1 MPKVWIISFIRELE
15 PFHLMIRHLQMLP
28 QKSNVTPIASVVK
41 NPVEIEAVPQMTV
54 KTVNLWTICLGSGSL
69 FISSSCLLPLSE
81 EVEVLVTM
89 TRLVAAGGLVTHPIR
104 THLGQTQAQI
114 LLVAGTV
121 VALMVEVHLMIGNSF
136 SLVLNLKKRVGLDMK
151 NKGIIYVLSILLAII
166 LLGGCSVVG
175 TYNGLV
181 SEQTKVEQA
190 QANVATALQRRSDL
204 IGNLVESVKGQMNH
218 ETEVFTQ
225 IAEARAKIGN
235 GSVTSKE
242 NQEAQGELSSAISRL
257 LVLTENY
264 PELKSNQNVEQ
275 LMTELA
281 GSENRIFVARK
292 DYNQAATDYNQKL
305 RSFPTVLF
313 ANMMNFKEAET
324 FKESEEAKIAPK
336 VDFSTSTSKQ

>member
-1 MPKVWIISFIRELE
+1 
-15 PFHLMIRHLQMLP
+15 
-28 QKSNVTPIASVVK
+28 
-41 NPVEIEAVPQMTV
+41 
-54 KTVNLWTICLGSGSL
+54 
-69 FISSSCLLPLSE
+69 
-81 EVEVLVTM
+81 
-89 TRLVAAGGLVTHPIR
+89 
-104 THLGQTQAQI
+104 
-114 LLVAGTV
+114 
-121 VALMVEVHLMIGNSF
+121 
-136 SLVLNLKKRVGLDMK
+136 MK

-190 QANVATALQRRSDL
+190 QADVATALQRRSDL

-218 ETEVFTQ
+218 ETEVFTK

-257 LVLTENY
+257 ISLTENY

-292 DYNQAATDYNQKL
+292 DYNKVATEYNQKL

-313 ANMMNFKEAET
+313 ANMLSFKEAET
-324 FKESEEAKIAPK
+324 FKESEEAKTAPK
-336 VDFSTSTSKQ
+336 VDFGNSTTKEQA